1 MQKKNEEMVNQ
12 GSMLAV
18 AYPIQELKGWL
29 SKHIQVPPGRVG
41 IALFRDGRVVHYPAG
56 DNRVIT
62 DLDRFKGDGG
72 GFWAGYLP
80 GQPFSATLMVENLIS
95 ADKVLVDLSMLCALK
110 VFDAKRFFV
119 EEVIPRREVTSGV
132 FVFDKPELFKII
144 SNFVMNYSAQDLVD
158 GSLDAELIGRVTK
171 ALNVVLANSGL
182 ALEGIELVT
191 CWRKDDRL
199 VVEQQL
205 LALEEKLADLEFE
218 KKLSQAEFQKEL
230 SSLKSE
236 TGPGVKVRTD
246 FDESNGEKKS
256 QSLREKVTAWL
267 ADLRSADQPGA
278 NFRVKALMAE
288 KIADS
293 PIHEDETHYKARWWL
308 PRVVW
313 MVSVFL
319 VAVGLTVFLNKAS
332 ETRAWLGNSEFYIAI
347 WVFVLGVMI
356 ESAAALFKGWEK
368 LFELEHPSVN
378 YIGLAH
384 LRIKDRQM
392 INQLVKDQCLMEL
405 GLQKNILNELRS
417 RVYQSQ
423 NMDMALEIKRLESK
437 LEDFIGRIKE
447 NGFGA
452 PPYLREDIKLSK
464 QNWNI
469 HMENEEMLLVMAGLL
484 SDQVNE
490 LQIKFND
497 KDLQDQDL
505 KGYETNLDVL
515 YKTFALRERVLQ
527 STDGNQ

>member
-1 MQKKNEEMVNQ
+1 MEKKIEQIVHQ
-12 GSMLAV
+12 GPFLAV

-29 SKHIQVPPGRVG
+29 SKHMEVPPGRAG

-62 DLDRFKGDGG
+62 DLDRFKGNGG

-80 GQPFSATLMVENLIS
+80 TQPFNATLSVDNLVS
-95 ADKVLVDLSMLCALK
+95 ADKVLVDLSMLCTLK

-132 FVFDKPELFKII
+132 FVFDKPELFKLI

-158 GSLDAELIGRVTK
+158 GSLDAELVGRVTK
-171 ALNVVLANSGL
+171 ALNLVLANSGL
-182 ALEGIELVT
+182 TLEGIELVT

-205 LALEEKLADLEFE
+205 MAFEEKMADLEFE

-236 TGPGVKVRTD
+236 TGFGVKVRTG
-246 FDESNGEKKS
+246 FDEPDGEKKS

-267 ADLRSADQPGA
+267 ADRHFADQPGA
-278 NFRVKALMAE
+278 NFRVKAIMAE

-293 PIHEDETHYKARWWL
+293 PIQEGETHYKPRWWL
-308 PRVVW
+308 PRAVW

-319 VAVGLTVFLNKAS
+319 IAVGLTVFLNKAS

-368 LFELEHPSVN
+368 LFEQEHPAVN
-378 YIGLAH
+378 HIGLAH
-384 LRIKDRQM
+384 LKIKDRHT
-392 INQLVKDQCLMEL
+392 INQLVKDQCQMEL
-405 GLQKNILNELRS
+405 GLQQNMLNELRS

-423 NMDMALEIKRLESK
+423 NMDMALELKRLESK
-437 LEDFIGRIKE
+437 IEDFTGRIKE
-447 NGFGA
+447 NSFGL
-452 PPYLREDIKLSK
+452 PPYLREDIKLSR

-484 SDQVNE
+484 SDQVNQ

-497 KDLQDQDL
+497 SNLQDQDL

-527 STDGNQ
+527 TTDQNK